1 MSEELE
7 TRSRNFLLF
16 LKYFSSF
23 WKYSLF
29 FFFFFSDSIVSRQ
42 YFDRVLLYFCSII
55 SIAGGLKCS
64 KKLAFVFSILFLSLF
79 FLFLYAKYNFWI
91 LETFSSSASTIL
103 LFRNSEFFNRR
114 PRNKKRSNFVEKS
127 GVETYF
133 LRLSTIK
140 TTIIC

>member
-1 MSEELE
+1 MSKELE

-23 WKYSLF
+23 WKYSL

-64 KKLAFVFSILFLSLF
+64 KKLAFVFSILSLF

>member
-29 FFFFFSDSIVSRQ
+29 FFFFSDSIVSRQ

-55 SIAGGLKCS
+55 SIVGGLKCS
-64 KKLAFVFSILFLSLF
+64 KKLAFVFSILSLF

>member
-23 WKYSLF
+23 WKYSL

-64 KKLAFVFSILFLSLF
+64 KKLVFVFSILSLSLF
-79 FLFLYAKYNFWI
+79 F
-91 LETFSSSASTIL
+91 S
-103 LFRNSEFFNRR
+103 FFIR
-114 PRNKKRSNFVEKS
+114 K
-127 GVETYF
+127 
-133 LRLSTIK
+133 I
-140 TTIIC
+140 

>member
-29 FFFFFSDSIVSRQ
+29 FFFFQWFHCFATVFRSGFIIFLFYYFNSRGIKM
-42 YFDRVLLYFCSII
+42 FEKTCFRVFNSLS
-55 SIAGGLKCS
+55 
-64 KKLAFVFSILFLSLF
+64 LSLF
-79 FLFLYAKYNFWI
+79 FHFLYAKYNFWI

>member
-1 MSEELE
+1 MLEELE
-7 TRSRNFLLF
+7 TRNFLLF

-23 WKYSLF
+23 WKYSL

-64 KKLAFVFSILFLSLF
+64 KKLAFVFSILSLF